1 MHHTL
6 TIAFA
11 LVSAFVVATAGTAA
25 AQAADTEPLDVPPE
39 VVADLQTARAGIG
52 AAQDDLAEMAALGD
66 ESRDTIDVSERDVRA
81 ARDEIGEA
89 RDITATVRQRQQ
101 TWADMLGAL
110 TSWIPGGDI
119 MLGALL
125 AALGVGAIPQ
135 TRRVA
140 VQGVRAVRAGVD
152 IQPDRRR
159 PPHSVR
165 HNGNVTTHAET
176 PKYTGTGGA
185 A

>member
-1 MHHTL
+1 MHYAL
-6 TIAFA
+6 PIAIA
-11 LVSAFVVATAGTAA
+11 LAVVVATTGAAA
-25 AQAADTEPLDVPPE
+25 AQNADAPPRDVPPE
-39 VVADLQTARAGIG
+39 VLADLQTARAGIG
-52 AAQDDLAEMAALGD
+52 AAQDDLAEMAALGA
-66 ESRDTIDVSERDVRA
+66 ESRDTIEVSERDVRA

-110 TSWIPGGDI
+110 TSWIPGGDL

-140 VQGVRAVRAGVD
+140 VQGVRAVRAGLD

-159 PPHSVR
+159 PPHYVS
-165 HNGNVTTHAET
+165 HNGNVTPVSEP
-176 PKYTGTGGA
+176 PKYATRQQETA
-185 A
+185 

>member
-1 MHHTL
+1 MKHAL
-6 TIAFA
+6 TIAITLATAAA
-11 LVSAFVVATAGTAA
+11 LVVATAGTAA
-25 AQAADTEPLDVPPE
+25 AQSADTTPRDVPPE
-39 VVADLQTARAGIG
+39 VLADLQTARAGIS
-52 AAQDDLAEMAALGD
+52 AAQDDLAEMAALGA
-66 ESRDTIDVSERDVRA
+66 ESRETIEVSERDVRA

-101 TWADMLGAL
+101 TWSDLLGAI

-140 VQGVRAVRAGVD
+140 VQGVRAVRAGLD
-152 IQPDRRR
+152 IQPDRCR

-165 HNGNVTTHAET
+165 HNGNVTTHAEPQEKT
-176 PKYTGTGGA
+176 A
-185 A
+185 